1 MNKISDQI
9 RSSFNS
15 SLPVIDDQELCMAI
29 SDTVKGCSIPPST
42 HRASI
47 IKIALRLI
55 KYIGWKIWLI
65 QGLCLIGMLRLF
77 VSIGGQGLISIPLAA
92 IRGLC
97 IISASIPFITIP
109 FIHRSIVYKMHE
121 TEMSTYL
128 SYGRQMLIKLFVIG
142 IGDLIMLTS
151 GLYVAVFILDLHT
164 VSALIYGMFPFLFM
178 KSITLFVLSHYHAD
192 NAFWIYGI
200 LYVISITSIELF
212 VKYYPLESI
221 SGKIILLSIMVFL
234 VIALIQTLKDIV
246 YSESYRELNLAK

>member
-1 MNKISDQI
+1 MNNISDQI
-9 RSSFNS
+9 RNSFNS
-15 SLPVIDDQELCMAI
+15 SLPIIDDQKLCKAI
-29 SDTVKGCSIPPST
+29 SDTVKGCSIAPSS
-42 HRASI
+42 HRDSI

-77 VSIGGQGLISIPLAA
+77 VSIGGQGLISIPLAS

-109 FIHRSIVYKMHE
+109 FIHRSIVYKMQE

-128 SYGRQMLIKLFVIG
+128 SYGKQMLIKLCVIG

-151 GLYVAVFILDLHT
+151 GLYIAVFILDLHT

-221 SGKIILLSIMVFL
+221 SGKIILLSIMVLL

>member
-9 RSSFNS
+9 INSFNT
-15 SLPVIDDQELCMAI
+15 SLPDINDQDLYKTI
-29 SDTVKGCSIPPST
+29 SDTVKGYSISSSS
-42 HRASI
+42 HSDSI

-55 KYIGWKIWLI
+55 KYIGWKIWLV
-65 QGLCLIGMLRLF
+65 QGLCLIAMLRLF
-77 VSIGGQGLISIPLAA
+77 VSIGGQGLISIPLAS

-109 FIHRSIVYKMHE
+109 FIHRSIVYKMQE

-151 GLYVAVFILDLHT
+151 GLYIAVFIFDLHT
-164 VSALIYGMFPFLFM
+164 VSALIYGMFPFLLM

-200 LYVISITSIELF
+200 LYAISITAIELF
-212 VKYYPLESI
+212 VKFYPWESI
-221 SGKIILLSIMVFL
+221 SGKIILLSIMAFL